1 MGGHVT
7 IGDYDKTNNTADKR
21 EHFAD
26 VTDRKLNTLS
36 TVAGVDV
43 RDEALAVSNAELFSV
58 FNLILKELKIMNIH
72 LTMATDNEISEWE
85 IDG

>member
-1 MGGHVT
+1 MGGHTT
-7 IGDYDKTNNTADKR
+7 IGDYDKAVGEGKR

-43 RDEALAVSNAELFSV
+43 RDEALAVSNAEIFSI
-58 FNLILKELKIMNIH
+58 FHLMLKELKIIRLH
-72 LTMATDNEISEWE
+72 LSIATDNEISEQE
-85 IDG
+85 IDA

>member
-1 MGGHVT
+1 MGGHTT
-7 IGDYDKTNNTADKR
+7 IGDYDKAVGEGKR

-36 TVAGVDV
+36 TIDGVDTI
-43 RDEALAVSNAELFSV
+43 DSALSVSNVELFSV

-72 LTMATDNEISEWE
+72 LSMATDNEIYEQE
-85 IDG
+85 IDA